1 MNRIHKSIFNEQ
13 TGTYVA
19 VSENTSNKGKKG
31 NKVLAATAVSVALGL
46 GVMGSAQA
54 QLVDACAGVSLP
66 KSVVTQI
73 VGQVVNPIYSPIE
86 TTVNG
91 LLGPVSSLLSFV
103 GLGGIVPGPLNLNLS
118 QILADAAAGDPITLG
133 VLNENGSVVGPTDAC
148 DLSAD
153 SLALTDPAGIA
164 IGGNKIT
171 GLGSDAAGAAAVS
184 SAADFTSIALGNFS
198 QATQSKAIAFGE
210 AAKAFGEGSIAVG
223 ADALSANLNATALGN
238 AVQATGVGSTAL
250 GAGAQANAANSVALG
265 NGSVATAA
273 NTVSVGSVGNE
284 RKITNVADGTVAAG
298 STDAIT
304 GGQLHQLSLSTGL
317 GLVQQADNLAPITV
331 GKDSAGTEVDFANV
345 AAQTRKL
352 TGIADGDLSA
362 TSTDAVTGKQLNA
375 TNESISALSNNA
387 VQYDGVDKSIVTLGG
402 ATGTTLDNVKAGAV
416 NATSTEAINGAQ
428 LYRSTSDLADALGG
442 NAIVDADGNLTNVGY
457 TFISGTQNSVGEAL
471 LNLDTRVDGNTTNI
485 SNLMNGAAGLV
496 LQANGTAP
504 ITVGAATAGTSV
516 DFTGTAG
523 VRKLTGLANGNVV
536 AGSADAMTGGQLF
549 ASSQSVADALGGGS
563 TVNTTTGAVST
574 PGYELDDGTNTGNK
588 VTVTG
593 VEGALT
599 NLDGRVTSNTGRITT
614 LEGDITNITN
624 GTLGIVKQ
632 NATTRVITVGG
643 ETDGAEVNFRNS
655 GGDARK
661 LTGIANGNVAAGS
674 ADAVTGDQLNTT
686 NLAVSAALTALG
698 GGASIDVNGVVT
710 GPVYNIGGTS
720 FDNVGGALTN
730 LDDRVTSNTNRITTV
745 EGDITNIKGDITN
758 IQGDITDIKNGTAG
772 IVKFDAAADKITVG
786 SEVAGSSVDFTGK
799 DSSGAAIKRKLTGI
813 ADGELSATSSDAV
826 TGKQLNATNQQ
837 VKASSQFTAS
847 ALGGGAEAK
856 DDGTFVNPLYALQ
869 EVQQDGS
876 KKAVTFNNVG
886 GALTSL
892 NTSVA
897 SLQDQINNN
906 TSIGLVRQDPGSRV
920 ISVGGNTDGTEV
932 NFANSNGEARV
943 ISGVAAGKGPT
954 DAVNV
959 QQAQDMISGATS
971 TLRGEIRRAE
981 KRADAGTAAAT
992 AVATL
997 GQAYQ
1002 PGQSAFSVGGG
1013 TWRGEAGYAMGVS
1026 TVSENGKWLLKG
1038 AVNGSGRGGA
1048 GGGASVTY
1056 LW

>member
-19 VSENTSNKGKKG
+19 VSENTKNKCKKG
-31 NKVLAATAVSVALGL
+31 NKVLAATALSAALGL
-46 GVMGSAQA
+46 GAMGSAQA

-66 KSVVTQI
+66 RSVVTDI
-73 VGQVVNPIYSPIE
+73 VGQVVTPIYEPIE
-86 TTVNG
+86 DTVNG
-91 LLGPVSSLLSFV
+91 ILGPVDVILDALLI
-103 GLGGIVPGPLNLNLS
+103 GQLLPGPLTLNLTD
-118 QILADAAAGDPITLG
+118 ILNSAAAGDPITLG
-133 VLNENGSVVGPTDAC
+133 VLNANGEVVGPTDSC
-148 DLSAD
+148 DLTAD
-153 SLALTDPAGIA
+153 SLNLTDPAGIA

-223 ADALSANLNATALGN
+223 ADALAANENATALGN
-238 AVQATGVGSTAL
+238 AAQATGQDSVAI

-284 RKITNVADGTVAAG
+284 RKITNVADGLVAAG
-298 STDAIT
+298 STDAIN
-304 GGQLHQLSLSTGL
+304 GGQLHQLAISTGL

-331 GKDSAGTEVDFANV
+331 GKDSAGTEVNFANV

-352 TGIADGDLSA
+352 TGVANGSVA
-362 TSTDAVTGKQLNA
+362 
-375 TNESISALSNNA
+375 
-387 VQYDGVDKSIVTLGG
+387 
-402 ATGTTLDNVKAGAV
+402 AG
-416 NATSTEAINGAQ
+416 STEAITGDQ
-428 LYRSTSDLADALGG
+428 LYASTSNLATVLAGG
-442 NAIVDADGNLTNVGY
+442 AGVDANGNLIAPSYVLDDGTNTGTTVALDTVGSALANLDGRVATNTGDISDIRTDITNITNGTLGIVKQDTLTRAINVGGE
-457 TFISGTQNSVGEAL
+457 TDGTEVN
-471 LNLDTRVDGNTTNI
+471 
-485 SNLMNGAAGLV
+485 
-496 LQANGTAP
+496 
-504 ITVGAATAGTSV
+504 
-516 DFTGTAG
+516 FTGTAG
-523 VRKLTGLANGNVV
+523 VRKLTGIAKGSVV
-536 AGSADAMTGGQLF
+536 AGSTDAITGDQLY
-549 ASSQSVADALGGGS
+549 ASNQSVADALGGNSEVDPVTG
-563 TVNTTTGAVST
+563 TVSAPV
-574 PGYELDDGTNTGNK
+574 YELDDGTDTGTK
-588 VTVTG
+588 TDVTG
-593 VEGALT
+593 VEGALD
-599 NLDGRVTSNTGRITT
+599 NLDGRVASNRTEITT
-614 LEGDITNITN
+614 IKGNISTIQTDITNITN

-632 NATTRVITVGG
+632 NTTTREIAIGG
-643 ETDGAEVNFRNS
+643 ETDGTRINVAGTEGNRT
-655 GGDARK
+655 
-661 LTGIANGNVAAGS
+661 LTGLANGNVAAGS
-674 ADAVTGDQLNTT
+674 TDAVNGAQLHST
-686 NLAVSAALTALG
+686 NVDLATALTALNAG
-698 GGASIDVNGVVT
+698 VDPITGAATAPEYVLYDGTSS
-710 GPVYNIGGTS
+710 GGTETY
-720 FDNVGGALTN
+720 NTVGGALGN
-730 LDDRVTSNTNRITTV
+730 LNGRVASNTTRIDTI

-758 IQGDITDIKNGTAG
+758 IQGDITNIQNGTAG
-772 IVKFDAAADKITVG
+772 IVKFDAVADKVTVG
-786 SEVAGSSVDFTGK
+786 SEVAGKSVDFTGTE
-799 DSSGAAIKRKLTGI
+799 GARKLTGVK
-813 ADGELSATSSDAV
+813 DGDVSATSSDAV
-826 TGKQLNATNQQ
+826 TGKQLYATNQQ
-837 VKASSQFTAS
+837 VKATAS

-869 EVQQDGS
+869 EIQPDGS
-876 KKAVTFNNVG
+876 KADVSFTNVG

-897 SLQDQINNN
+897 SLQNQINNN
-906 TSIGLVRQDPGSRV
+906 TSIGLVRQDSSSRV

-959 QQAQDMISGATS
+959 QQAQEMISGAS
-971 TLRGEIRRAE
+971 TALRGEIRRAE
-981 KRADAGTAAAT
+981 RRADAGTAAAT

-1013 TWRGEAGYAMGVS
+1013 VWRGESGYAMGVS